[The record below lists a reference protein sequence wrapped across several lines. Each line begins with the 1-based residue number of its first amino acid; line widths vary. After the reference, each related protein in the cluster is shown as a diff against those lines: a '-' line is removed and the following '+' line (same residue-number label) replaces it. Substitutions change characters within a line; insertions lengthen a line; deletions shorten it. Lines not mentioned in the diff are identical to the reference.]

1 MLKSMEIVNLI
12 GMLIAF
18 ILMMVGVICIYDARK
33 LAKKYFSFHDQNE
46 GAKWFKIGGFFV
58 SMMGIISLYFTIS

>member
-1 MLKSMEIVNLI
+1 MEIIKLI
-12 GMLIAF
+12 GMLIA
-18 ILMMVGVICIYDARK
+18 LLLAMVGVICIYDARK

-58 SMMGIISLYFTIS
+58 TMIGIISLYFTVV

>member
-1 MLKSMEIVNLI
+1 MEIINLI

-18 ILMMVGVICIYDARK
+18 LFLMLGVICIYDARK

-46 GAKWFKIGGFFV
+46 GAKWLKIAGFVLAIMSACAF
-58 SMMGIISLYFTIS
+58 YFIF